1 LKPFCLLHVLVA
13 LLVSTSAVAAE
24 TEPYYGWWSPPRDGT
39 HGLDEAI
46 NALLQESV
54 RDLNARSDRATLRCE
69 DIAPRM
75 QDRLAPTA
83 GWFFVGLTRSWNVDF
98 SPRSSRE
105 YIEAFT
111 PLSVYAPARL
121 LPFGKFVPF
130 DPAVRVG
137 EVIFGT
143 DKIAHFFTNGARY
156 HVRFVAEKARGRSDD
171 DAIDAAIEIGVR
183 EESGILG
190 RWASGIF
197 SFADLQANQR
207 GLAWYRSLCEG
218 TDPGLRL
225 VDGRWV
231 LRPFSI
237 AEHVDP
243 CWDEAFEP
251 SSFADDDAHHI
262 RRAVSQL
269 CPRFEAPESQRRWRS
284 YSARGCPGRSR
295 SHVVTRR
302 LLMAPPDPLRTWIG
316 TVCTTTIRQEEH

>member
-1 LKPFCLLHVLVA
+1 MKPACLLPLLVA
-13 LLVSTSAVAAE
+13 LLMSTSAVAAE

-39 HGLDEAI
+39 HGLDVAI
-46 NALLQESV
+46 NALLQASL
-54 RDLNARSDRATLRCE
+54 RDLNARGDRAALRCE
-69 DIAPRM
+69 DIAPRL

-83 GWFFVGLTRSWNVDF
+83 GWFFIGLTRSWNVDF
-98 SPRSSRE
+98 SPRSSHE
-105 YIEAFT
+105 YVEDFT
-111 PLSVYAPARL
+111 PVSVYAPARL

-137 EVIFGT
+137 EIVFGT

-183 EESGILG
+183 EESGFLG

-218 TDPGLRL
+218 PEPGLRL

-237 AEHVDP
+237 ADHVDP

-251 SSFADDDAHHI
+251 SSFADDDAPRI

-269 CPRFEAPESQRRWRS
+269 CPRFEAPETQRRWRS
-284 YSARGCPGRSR
+284 YTARGCPGRSR
-295 SHVVTRR
+295 SHVVARR
-302 LLMAPPDPLRTWIG
+302 LLTLPPDSIRTWIG
-316 TVCTTTIRQEEH
+316 SVCATFRQEER

>member
-1 LKPFCLLHVLVA
+1 LTSTHRLLPA
-13 LLVSTSAVAAE
+13 LLALLLSVSAAAAE
-24 TEPYYGWWSPPRDGT
+24 TEPYYGWWFPPRDGT
-39 HGLDEAI
+39 RGIDEAV
-46 NALLQESV
+46 NALLAAGLA
-54 RDLNARSDRATLRCE
+54 DINARSDRSVLRCE
-69 DIAPRM
+69 DIAPRL

-83 GWFFVGLTRSWNVDF
+83 GWFFLGLTRSWNVDF

-105 YIEAFT
+105 YVEDFT

-121 LPFGKFVPF
+121 LPFGKLVPV

-137 EVIFGT
+137 AIVFGT
-143 DKIAHFFTNGARY
+143 DKLAHFFTNGARY
-156 HVRFVAEKARGRSDD
+156 YVRFVAEKARGQGDD
-171 DAIDAAIEIGVR
+171 DAIDAAIELGVM

-218 TDPGLRL
+218 PEPGLRL
-225 VDGRWV
+225 VNGQWV

-251 SSFADDDAHHI
+251 SGFSDDDAPRIHA
-262 RRAVSQL
+262 AVAQL
-269 CPRFEAPESQRRWRS
+269 CPRFQAPEAQRRWQG
-284 YSARGCPGRSR
+284 YAARGCPGRSR

-302 LLMAPPDPLRTWIG
+302 LLTVPPDTARTWIG
-316 TVCTTTIRQEEH
+316 AICGPG

>member
-1 LKPFCLLHVLVA
+1 MLVA
-13 LLVSTSAVAAE
+13 LLTATSAIAAE

-39 HGLDEAI
+39 RGLDEAI
-46 NALLQESV
+46 NALLQKAIADV
-54 RDLNARSDRATLRCE
+54 NARGDRATLRCE
-69 DIAPRM
+69 DIAPRL

-105 YIEAFT
+105 YVEDFT

-121 LPFGKFVPF
+121 LPFGKVVPV

-137 EVIFGT
+137 DVIFGT

-156 HVRFVAEKARGRSDD
+156 HVRFLAEKARGRTED
-171 DAIDAAIEIGVR
+171 DAVDAAIGIGVM
-183 EESGILG
+183 EESGVLG

-197 SFADLQANQR
+197 SYADLQANQR

-218 TDPGLRL
+218 PAPGLRL
-225 VDGRWV
+225 VDERWV

-251 SSFADDDAHHI
+251 SGFSDDDAPII
-262 RRAVSQL
+262 RAAVSHL
-269 CPRFEAPESQRRWRS
+269 CPRFHAPGAQRRWQA
-284 YSARGCPGRSR
+284 YVARGCPGRSR
-295 SHVVTRR
+295 SHVVARR
-302 LLMAPPDPLRTWIG
+302 LLTVPPDATRTWIG
-316 TVCTTTIRQEEH
+316 AICGPPAH